1 MNIAFFLNSFP
12 ILSQTFIINQITGLI
27 DLGHDVDIYAHHIKD
42 VAVLNSDIE
51 KYNLLDRAFQHRNS
65 RTVMPHNKFER
76 VSEAIRILR
85 NVDNDPYPLYKSL
98 NFAKFG
104 REAASL
110 GLFYKISTFL
120 GRRDKYD
127 ILHCHFGPN
136 GNLAAKL
143 RSIGAIN
150 GKIVTTFHGYDISK
164 YVERHG
170 PKVYDDLF
178 RQGDMFLPISHEMK
192 NRLINLGCPP
202 EKILVHRMG
211 VDLTKFT
218 PPFPKKRDNISI
230 LTVGRLVEK
239 KGITYGIQAI
249 SQLLKRFPGIKY
261 SIVGDGPMRDDLESS
276 TRELGVEEKVEFL
289 GWRGPEEV
297 RELMRSA
304 DIFLAPSVTDSN
316 GDKEGLPVVLM
327 EALACGL
334 PVVSTL
340 HSAIPELVEDGSSGF
355 LVAERNVGALVER
368 LTYMLDHPERLVE
381 MGRAG
386 RCRVEKEFNIHKL
399 NDRLLEIYSNTI
411 KGGSDGF
418 RSCEE
423 CFSPIPGEK
432 DGKELAI

>member
-1 MNIAFFLNSFP
+1 
-12 ILSQTFIINQITGLI
+12 
-27 DLGHDVDIYAHHIKD
+27 
-42 VAVLNSDIE
+42 
-51 KYNLLDRAFQHRNS
+51 
-65 RTVMPHNKFER
+65 
-76 VSEAIRILR
+76 
-85 NVDNDPYPLYKSL
+85 
-98 NFAKFG
+98 
-104 REAASL
+104 
-110 GLFYKISTFL
+110 
-120 GRRDKYD
+120 
-127 ILHCHFGPN
+127 
-136 GNLAAKL
+136 
-143 RSIGAIN
+143 
-150 GKIVTTFHGYDISK
+150 
-164 YVERHG
+164 
-170 PKVYDDLF
+170 
-178 RQGDMFLPISHEMK
+178 
-192 NRLINLGCPP
+192 
-202 EKILVHRMG
+202 
-211 VDLTKFT
+211 
-218 PPFPKKRDNISI
+218 
-230 LTVGRLVEK
+230 
-239 KGITYGIQAI
+239 
-249 SQLLKRFPGIKY
+249 
-261 SIVGDGPMRDDLESS
+261 MRDDLESL
-276 TRELGVEEKVEFL
+276 TRKLGVEERVEFL

-386 RCRVEKEFNIHKL
+386 RSRVEKEFNIHKL

-432 DGKELAI
+432 NGKELAI